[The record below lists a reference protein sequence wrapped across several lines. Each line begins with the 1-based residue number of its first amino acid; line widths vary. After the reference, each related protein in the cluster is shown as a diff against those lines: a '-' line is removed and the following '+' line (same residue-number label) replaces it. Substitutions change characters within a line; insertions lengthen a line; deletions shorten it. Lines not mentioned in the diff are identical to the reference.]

1 MINVYTDRDYLGE
14 SHRRFVFPL
23 LFHLWY
29 KEDEPLRQVYT
40 LLTDDAAADVYVLPL
55 SVEYYISNGLRAV
68 MHRFIDQALERQ
80 KPVWVYSSGDLG
92 LTFTKPVWV
101 FRFGGFDSKLG
112 ERTIILPAH
121 TTDPYRTLDKEFQ
134 PIDKETSPFI
144 AFTGNADGS
153 FGKWIKELYIQWYYF
168 WHRFRRSIPSDPQPF
183 FPSGIVRYRLLKKL
197 QEDARI
203 RTDFIFRKSY
213 RAGAKTEDDRVR
225 THLEFLRN
233 MEKAPYTFCLRGN
246 GNFSVRFY
254 EALAMGRIPVL
265 VDTDCRLPLP
275 TLIDWD
281 KHCVKVSGRS
291 IADDL
296 WAFHQTITPADFRAM
311 QEENRALWY
320 NKLRDVRFFHT
331 VHDFFVNIINSQDEG
346 ME

>member
-14 SHRRFVFPL
+14 LHRRFVFPL

-40 LLTDDAAADVYVLPL
+40 LVTDDAAADVYVLPL

-68 MHRFIDQALERQ
+68 MDRFIDQALQRQ

-112 ERTIILPAH
+112 EQTIILPAH

-225 THLEFLRN
+225 THLEFFTQHGKSTVYVLFTGKWEFFRAILRS
-233 MEKAPYTFCLRGN
+233 AGN
-246 GNFSVRFY
+246 GAYSGV
-254 EALAMGRIPVL
+254 GRH
-265 VDTDCRLPLP
+265 RLPFAASYLNRLGQ
-275 TLIDWD
+275 TLCESVGPFDRRRFVGVPSNN
-281 KHCVKVSGRS
+281 HASGFS
-291 IADDL
+291 GDAG
-296 WAFHQTITPADFRAM
+296 
-311 QEENRALWY
+311 EEPRTL
-320 NKLRDVRFFHT
+320 V
-331 VHDFFVNIINSQDEG
+331 
-346 ME
+346 